1 MKKSIHWLVS
11 ACLLLTACTSHQK
24 KILIYANSNI
34 EVDASQK
41 NISVQEGT
49 TQVEKELIFSS
60 SDPVILNVKGPQG
73 NFSLEAGEDGYF
85 IANLKPDTLI
95 GSQQHTGETIRSRIT
110 QDQLKIQLDSL
121 NKLVKGNTIAG
132 KNYFILPGHIEKITS
147 IMNAKI
153 FGPFHPV
160 PAGFDAGS
168 VPEIYKFYKISEIKD
183 IIDKLTE
190 MSIYKYEK
198 DEKK

>member
-95 GSQQHTGETIRSRIT
+95 GSLQHTGETIRSRIT

-198 DEKK
+198 GEKK